1 MCSRL
6 QKEGSRMTFSYSDTL
21 KDVLYDRAT
30 LYSGNERIRLDLID
44 RTVRA
49 VSHIDLGVDA
59 NIEEA
64 LFHLMDQI
72 AGSEASKPTL

>member
-1 MCSRL
+1 
-6 QKEGSRMTFSYSDTL
+6 MTFSYSDTL
-21 KDVLYDRAT
+21 KGVLYDRAT

-72 AGSEASKPTL
+72 AAADATKPTL

>member
-1 MCSRL
+1 
-6 QKEGSRMTFSYSDTL
+6 MTFSYSDTL

>member
-1 MCSRL
+1 
-6 QKEGSRMTFSYSDTL
+6 MTFSYSDTL

-72 AGSEASKPTL
+72 AGSDASKPTS

>member
-72 AGSEASKPTL
+72 AGSDASKPTL

>member
-1 MCSRL
+1 
-6 QKEGSRMTFSYSDTL
+6 MTFSYSDTL

-72 AGSEASKPTL
+72 AGSDASKPTL

>member
-1 MCSRL
+1 
-6 QKEGSRMTFSYSDTL
+6 MTFSYSDTL

-72 AGSEASKPTL
+72 AGSDVSKPTL

>member
-1 MCSRL
+1 
-6 QKEGSRMTFSYSDTL
+6 MTFSYSDTL

-72 AGSEASKPTL
+72 AGSDTPKPTL